1 MGHFVYKH
9 KSLKTLNVLSLL
21 LEKISTM
28 MQKHVA
34 HRSRIA
40 AEIEEAAGFPFAGDV
55 EGIDRLVERW

>member
-1 MGHFVYKH
+1 
-9 KSLKTLNVLSLL
+9 
-21 LEKISTM
+21 M